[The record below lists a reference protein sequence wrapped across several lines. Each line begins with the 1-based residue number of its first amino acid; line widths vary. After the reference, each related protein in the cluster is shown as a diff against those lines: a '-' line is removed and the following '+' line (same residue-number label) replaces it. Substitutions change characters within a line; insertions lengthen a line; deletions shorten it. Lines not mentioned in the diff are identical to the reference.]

1 MQLTRFTDYALR
13 VLIFLANRQDRRAT
27 INDVSEAHGISQHH
41 LTKVVHRLSKL
52 GYLRA
57 VRGKGGGIRSALP
70 PSEISIGKVIRN
82 IEPLT
87 PAECFV
93 PRYAGQCILY
103 PNCAL
108 RRALQSAQSHFLKT
122 LDAYTVAD
130 AVPRESWRSA
140 KRRHQITRASGRHI
154 TLRPRSKGRTRDA

>member
-13 VLIFLANRQDRRAT
+13 VLIFLANEQDRRAT
-27 INDVSEAHGISQHH
+27 IKDVSEARGISEHH

-52 GYLRA
+52 GYLKA
-57 VRGKGGGIRSALP
+57 VRGKGGGIKSALL
-70 PSEISIGKVIRN
+70 PSQICIGKVIRD

-93 PRYAGQCILY
+93 PSYDGQCILY

-108 RRALQSAQSHFLKT
+108 RGALQSAQLQLLRT
-122 LDAYTVAD
+122 LDAYTIAD
-130 AVPRESWRSA
+130 AAPRKSSRNA
-140 KRRHQITRASGRHI
+140 RRRQSENTHTSTRHI
-154 TLRPRSKGRTRDA
+154 ALRGTK

>member
-13 VLIFLANRQDRRAT
+13 VLIFLANEQDRRAT
-27 INDVSEAHGISQHH
+27 IKDVSEAHGISEHH

-52 GYLRA
+52 GYLKA
-57 VRGKGGGIRSALP
+57 VRGKGGGIKSALLP
-70 PSEISIGKVIRN
+70 WQISIGKVIRD

-93 PRYAGQCILY
+93 PSYDGRCILY

-108 RRALQSAQSHFLKT
+108 RGALQSAQLHFLKT

-130 AVPRESWRSA
+130 AVPPETRSA
-140 KRRHQITRASGRHI
+140 KRRQSEITRTSACHI
-154 TLRPRSKGRTRDA
+154 TLRARSKARACDT